1 MDTIVSFGYE
11 DVMIKNVY
19 YTTIGGSV
27 STLKCLA
34 TDDSIRDI
42 IRMVDNNVV
51 EEEGEH
57 EEKVGESIDSEA
69 KAGAKEG
76 DLGNITQEY
85 LVGSKGNIRNAF
97 EKGECSKGHRGNCG
111 ELEFESTDGCVDDW
125 SSTDD
130 DEEPLCNSDKDN
142 EELIDVKKRVRFI
155 RRPIERLKVPSGLQT
170 PQVVKYKHVVKMPTP
185 KSTIKKP
192 ATRSTPVSK
201 GKKVASS
208 DLTKLRS

>member
-34 TDDSIRDI
+34 
-42 IRMVDNNVV
+42 
-51 EEEGEH
+51 
-57 EEKVGESIDSEA
+57 
-69 KAGAKEG
+69 GAKEG
-76 DLGNITQEY
+76 DLGNITQKY
-85 LVGSKGNIRNAF
+85 LVGSKGNTRNAF
-97 EKGECSKGHRGNCG
+97 EKGECSTGHRGNCG
-111 ELEFESTDGCVDDW
+111 ELEFGSTDGCVDDW

-130 DEEPLCNSDKDN
+130 DEEPLCNRDKDN

-170 PQVVKYKHVVKMPTP
+170 PQVVKYKHVAKMPTP
-185 KSTIKKP
+185 KSTIKKPTTRSTAIKKP